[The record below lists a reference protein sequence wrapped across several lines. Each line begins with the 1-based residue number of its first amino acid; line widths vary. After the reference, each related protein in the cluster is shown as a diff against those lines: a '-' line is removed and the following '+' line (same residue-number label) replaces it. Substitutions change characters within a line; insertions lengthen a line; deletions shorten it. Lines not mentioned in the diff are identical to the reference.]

1 VPAAVLMC
9 REDVLHGAHPMRVDD
24 DDGVGLEPVEHLVTE
39 ASQTGDETDL
49 VAVVELSAGRFVEH
63 EWVRG
68 W

>member
-1 VPAAVLMC
+1 MCSTVLTQCESMMTMVSGWS
-9 REDVLHGAHPMRVDD
+9 R
-24 DDGVGLEPVEHLVTE
+24 VEHLVTE